1 MNTLSFI
8 ICALFVITCGTLMLI
23 ISGEANILTEE
34 TGNWNWNFHKLELV
48 TDHELFVI
56 LFQVES

>member
-34 TGNWNWNFHKLELV
+34 MGNHA
-48 TDHELFVI
+48 
-56 LFQVES
+56 SGS